1 MTRKTTLRIS
11 VVMPL
16 FNKVSFVEEAIVSVL
31 KQTLPATEIIVVDD
45 GSTDGSAECVERL
58 ANSQVRLIRQANA
71 GVAAARNRGIQEA
84 TGDLIAFL
92 DADDRY
98 LPGFLA
104 TIHELAAD
112 FPNAGLLGTAY
123 CRFWDDGRYASNP
136 LHASIAHRRGY
147 VPAFYTAWCRTAF
160 LSTISLAVRRAVF
173 TEKSLRFPIGEKLG
187 EDQDLWF
194 RIAERY
200 PVAFDPAVC
209 AEYRLGVPA
218 SATASSSVQ
227 NLLPCFVRL
236 SERLAHDDVP
246 DYLQVG
252 ARRLVASH
260 LLNVARARLVS
271 GDSCGAWQLVTDRRA
286 AGNPFYR
293 LRTGL
298 LVVLTA
304 ICGGGSR

>member
-1 MTRKTTLRIS
+1 MTQLTTQRIS

-16 FNKVSFVEEAIVSVL
+16 FNKVSYVEEAIVSVL

-71 GVAAARNRGIQEA
+71 GVAVARNRGIQEA
-84 TGDLIAFL
+84 MGDLVAFL

-104 TIHELAAD
+104 TIHELATD
-112 FPNAGLLGTAY
+112 FPKAGLLGTAY
-123 CRFWDDGRYASNP
+123 RRFWDDGRYASNP

-147 VPAFYTAWCRTAF
+147 VPAFYTAWCRSAF
-160 LSTISLAVRRAVF
+160 LYTSSLAVRRAVF
-173 TEKSLRFPIGEKLG
+173 AEQSLRFPIGEKLG

-194 RIAERY
+194 RIAESY
-200 PVAFDPAVC
+200 PVAFDPTIC
-209 AEYRLGVPA
+209 AGYRMGVPA
-218 SATASSSVQ
+218 SATTSSSVQ
-227 NLLPCFVRL
+227 NLLPCYVRL

-246 DYLQVG
+246 GYLQVG

-271 GDSCGAWQLVTDRRA
+271 GDNRGAWQLVADQRA
-286 AGNPFYR
+286 AGNPLYR
-293 LRTGL
+293 LRTGF
-298 LVVLTA
+298 LVALSA